1 MQLWDIEQATDLLV
15 KGRFQRDENGHE
27 VWVLTAKR
35 QWNLNEKVW
44 EEVPAEEIYDDPIYL
59 LSLIHI

>member
-1 MQLWDIEQATDLLV
+1 MQLWDIEQTEGVLV

-35 QWNLNEKVW
+35 QWNFVVNQW
-44 EEVPAEEIYDDPIYL
+44 QEVEAAELYDDPVQL
-59 LSLIHI
+59 AD